1 MRVVTH
7 HSDETMRLGMAL
19 AKIIKPG
26 DIIFLQGGL
35 GSGKTT
41 FVRGVAEGL
50 GGTDSVTSPTFM
62 LLHLYK
68 GKFPVYHFD
77 FYRLQ
82 SVEEFQTLGLEEYL
96 NGDGISLLEWP
107 EKTAAFLHEPD
118 FIVDFQFTEKQD
130 ERDVSIVSNDE
141 NRLKLLESA
150 AI

>member
-35 GSGKTT
+35 GSGKTM
-41 FVRGVAEGL
+41 FVRGVVYGL
-50 GGTDSVTSPTFM
+50 GGTGSVTSPTFM
-62 LLHLYK
+62 LLHLHK

-77 FYRLQ
+77 FYRLK
-82 SVEEFQTLGLEEYL
+82 SVEEFQILGLEEYL
-96 NGDGISLLEWP
+96 KGDGVSLLEWP
-107 EKTAAFLHEPD
+107 EKAAAFLKPD
-118 FIVDFQFTEKQD
+118 FIVDFQFTEKPD
-130 ERDVSIVSNDE
+130 ERDISIISSDE

-150 AI
+150 VV